1 MPSKSAKQH
10 NFMAAIAHN
19 PAFAKKVGVPQ
30 SVGKDFAAADKGK
43 KFGLGGG
50 VGITRGGAGQIN
62 KQQTR
67 RGSIYGE
74 QKEVPN
80 VNLNKYIGKKEGGT
94 VKHDDIKED
103 KALIKKAFGMHDK
116 QLHESKKT
124 DLTKLNKGGV
134 MKAKETM
141 GPRTMSMDVEKGS
154 NKLLKHGESG
164 VQKRG
169 HTKGME
175 ERDYKVEKIQGGAK
189 GGKGTFGAAPIKM
202 AKGGSASSRA
212 DGIAAKGKTKGK
224 MC

>member
-1 MPSKSAKQH
+1 MPSVSKKQH
-10 NFMAAIAHN
+10 KFMEAIAHS

-67 RGSIYGE
+67 AGSIFGQ
-74 QKEVPN
+74 QKEIPN
-80 VNLNKYIGKKEGGT
+80 VSLNKYIGKKEGGIM
-94 VKHDDIKED
+94 KHDDIKED

-134 MKAKETM
+134 MKETM
-141 GPRTMSMDVEKGS
+141 GPRTMAKDVEAGS
-154 NKLLKHGESG
+154 NKLLKFGESV
-164 VQKRG
+164 VQKRA
-169 HTKGME
+169 HTKGQNLG
-175 ERDYKVEKIQGGAK
+175 DSGKIL
-189 GGKGTFGAAPIKM
+189 APKQM

-212 DGIAAKGKTKGK
+212 DGIAAKGKTRGK
-224 MC
+224 IC

>member
-1 MPSKSAKQH
+1 MPSVSKKQH
-10 NFMAAIAHN
+10 NFMAAIAHS

-30 SVGKDFAAADKGK
+30 SVGKDFNAADKGK

-67 RGSIYGE
+67 AGSIFGQ
-74 QKEVPN
+74 QKEIPN
-80 VNLNKYIGKKEGGT
+80 VSLNKYIGKKEGGIM
-94 VKHDDIKED
+94 KHDDIKED

-134 MKAKETM
+134 MKETM
-141 GPRTMSMDVEKGS
+141 GPRTMAKDVEAGS
-154 NKLLKHGESG
+154 NKLLKFGESA
-164 VQKRG
+164 VQKRA
-169 HTKGME
+169 HTKGQNLG
-175 ERDYKVEKIQGGAK
+175 DSGKIL
-189 GGKGTFGAAPIKM
+189 APKQM

-212 DGIAAKGKTKGK
+212 DGIAAKGKTRGK
-224 MC
+224 IC

>member
-1 MPSKSAKQH
+1 MPSVSKKQH
-10 NFMAAIAHN
+10 KFMEAIAHS

-50 VGITRGGAGQIN
+50 VSITRGGAGQIN

-67 RGSIYGE
+67 AGSIFGQ
-74 QKEVPN
+74 QKEIPN
-80 VNLNKYIGKKEGGT
+80 VSLNKYIGKKEGGIM
-94 VKHDDIKED
+94 KHDDIKED

-134 MKAKETM
+134 MKETM
-141 GPRTMSMDVEKGS
+141 GPRTMAKDVEAGS
-154 NKLLKHGESG
+154 NKLLKFGESV
-164 VQKRG
+164 VQKRA
-169 HTKGME
+169 HTKGKNLG
-175 ERDYKVEKIQGGAK
+175 DSGKIL
-189 GGKGTFGAAPIKM
+189 APKQM

-212 DGIAAKGKTKGK
+212 DGIAAKGKTRGK
-224 MC
+224 IC